1 MNEKSFFSLPEIK
14 TEFAKYTLLKQ
25 YTDTVP
31 QEYYSIEKLKTLTL
45 DIQEEDAEKIKKFQ
59 KERFK
64 DIQLPL
70 YVIIEPEGDDFKEV
84 ARYPLSV
91 IRDASDFANFLRKN
105 ASAQ

>member
-1 MNEKSFFSLPEIK
+1 MPEIK
-14 TEFAKYTLLKQ
+14 TEFARYTLLKQ

-31 QEYYSIEKLKTLTL
+31 LEYYPLEK
-45 DIQEEDAEKIKKFQ
+45 IQSVTVDVQEADAEKIKKFQ
-59 KERFK
+59 KDRFK

-70 YVIIEPEGDDFKEV
+70 YVIIEPDGDDFKEV

-105 ASAQ
+105 ASMQ

>member
-1 MNEKSFFSLPEIK
+1 MPEIK
-14 TEFAKYTLLKQ
+14 TEFARYTLLKQ

-31 QEYYSIEKLKTLTL
+31 LEYYPL
-45 DIQEEDAEKIKKFQ
+45 DKIQSVTVDVQEADAEKIKKFQ
-59 KERFK
+59 KDRFK

-70 YVIIEPEGDDFKEV
+70 YVIIEPDGDDFKEV

-105 ASAQ
+105 ASMQ

>member
-31 QEYYSIEKLKTLTL
+31 LEYYPVEKLQATTI
-45 DIQEEDAEKIKKFQ
+45 DVQEADAEKIKKFQ

-70 YVIIEPEGDDFKEV
+70 YVIIEPDGDDFREV

-105 ASAQ
+105 ATNQ